1 MALGGSITVRNPNSD
16 SLTVSITSSTGQTWF
31 TDSALSSSASFPAT
45 ITSTTTYY
53 TGINGVSSVSVLRNG
68 VQIANTP
75 DGTRTVELREGQNLT
90 FEPSSD
96 PAKRLAPAEL
106 TALYHPLVTP
116 AAHITIDTASG
127 DEDVEARAALDDVID
142 ALVAAGIL
150 EAPGA

>member
-1 MALGGSITVRNPNSD
+1 MALGGSITVRNPNAD
-16 SLTVSITSSTGQTWF
+16 TLVVSITSSTGQTWF

-45 ITSTTTYY
+45 ISDTTTYY
-53 TGINGVSSVSVLRNG
+53 TGINGRSTVSVTRNG

-96 PAKRLAPAEL
+96 PEKRISPTEM
-106 TALYHPLVTP
+106 TALFHQKVTP
-116 AAHITIDTASG
+116 AAAVEIAAATG
-127 DEDVEARAALDDVID
+127 DEDTEARDALQDVID

-150 EAPGA
+150 EEAGA